1 MTTGRGTLFLVPT
14 PLARNPQSPAD
25 RWLPE
30 SEHARIAAVRHFAVE
45 TPKVARAWLALLFPG
60 ESIRALDIRP
70 LPRGDAAEG
79 AGAPAIDWSHWL
91 APMLA
96 GHSMGLLSD
105 AGCPGIA
112 DPGAPLVAAAHAAG
126 IPVRPL
132 IGPAAIVLAL
142 MASGLQGQR
151 FAFHGYLPV
160 AATERDQAIRT
171 LAAQARAGDQTQVLI
186 ETPYRNQAIADSLI
200 RVLPPESVLVIAADL
215 TGPTESIDRRTVASW
230 RRAMPVLPRVPATFL
245 FGFEPAAVGRGR
257 SRPP

>member
-96 GHSMGLLSD
+96 GHSMGQ
-105 AGCPGIA
+105 
-112 DPGAPLVAAAHAAG
+112 
-126 IPVRPL
+126 
-132 IGPAAIVLAL
+132 PASR
-142 MASGLQGQR
+142 SGR
-151 FAFHGYLPV
+151 
-160 AATERDQAIRT
+160 
-171 LAAQARAGDQTQVLI
+171 
-186 ETPYRNQAIADSLI
+186 
-200 RVLPPESVLVIAADL
+200 
-215 TGPTESIDRRTVASW
+215 
-230 RRAMPVLPRVPATFL
+230 
-245 FGFEPAAVGRGR
+245 
-257 SRPP
+257 